1 VVKGVSFFRGVP
13 DISGKNILRLEI
25 RRPAQGASAMRY
37 GDDLYYGGARVGLYF
52 SPLQTGEKSIRGYEL
67 FKEIEALGGSFS
79 SKLLDE
85 CMANP
90 SLWPERWKVASRGD
104 NPDIVYFFGTLY
116 CHTETGEIYVR
127 GGTWDDGRVSGDISP
142 LRELWDKSNPVAMP
156 ATD

>member
-1 VVKGVSFFRGVP
+1 MVAGPASFFRGVP

-25 RRPAQGASAMRY
+25 RRPAQGASAMRC
-37 GDDLYYGGARVGLYF
+37 GDDLYYGGARVGLYL

-79 SKLLDE
+79 SELLDE

-116 CHTETGEIYVR
+116 CHTETGEIFVR
-127 GGTWDDGRVSGDISP
+127 GGTWDNHKVIDDISP
-142 LRELWDKSNPVAMP
+142 LREVWDDRNPVAMP
-156 ATD
+156 I